1 MYFSPPHIVC
11 DNNFL
16 TNQGSVHFSYSV
28 VSSSLRSRGLQH
40 TRTPSPSPTPRFLR
54 LVSVESVMLSSVSSS
69 VMPFSSHHQSFP
81 ASRSFQISQFFSSGG
96 QTIGVSGSA
105 SVLPVNIQDWF
116 PLGWT
121 SLISLL
127 SKGLSRT
134 FSNTTVQKHQFF
146 GTHPAFF
153 IVQLSHPYMSTGKT
167 IALAP

>member
-1 MYFSPPHIVC
+1 MFVSAVSHVYYLFCLSECLESANLLVSLFILYLHMYFSPPHIVC

-28 VSSSLRSRGLQH
+28 VSSSLRTHGLQH

-105 SVLPVNIQDWF
+105 SVLPVNIQD
-116 PLGWT
+116 
-121 SLISLL
+121 
-127 SKGLSRT
+127 
-134 FSNTTVQKHQFF
+134 
-146 GTHPAFF
+146 
-153 IVQLSHPYMSTGKT
+153 
-167 IALAP
+167 